1 MNLDMLKRDLT
12 YRTARSGGSGGQN
25 VNKVETKV
33 EVMLDLNTTEAFT
46 DEDKELVFSRLENK
60 ISKEGILSAVN
71 QTERSQLANKIL
83 AEKKLIKLV
92 EKALIKEVERKPSKT
107 PRSVIAARTREKKQ
121 TSEKKASRKKVKTAG
136 NSDFDFF
143 LLRNFRF
150 QISNFRFQRFQIS
163 NLWNLESEIF
173 GI

>member
-1 MNLDMLKRDLT
+1 MNIEVFKRELT

-33 EVMLDLNTTEAFT
+33 EVLLDLTSSEAFT
-46 DEDKELVFSRLENK
+46 DEDKQLVFSKLENR

-92 EKALIKEVERKPSKT
+92 EKALIQEAERKPSKT
-107 PRSVIAARTREKKQ
+107 PPSVIAARTREKKQ
-121 TSEKKASRKKVKTAG
+121 TSEKKTSRKKVKTADDR
-136 NSDFDFF
+136 DFDFF
-143 LLRNFRF
+143 LLIDN
-150 QISNFRFQRFQIS
+150 
-163 NLWNLESEIF
+163 
-173 GI
+173 

>member
-1 MNLDMLKRDLT
+1 MNLDVLKRDLT

-46 DEDKELVFSRLENK
+46 DEDKGLVFSRLENR

-92 EKALIKEVERKPSKT
+92 EKALIKEAERKPSKT

-136 NSDFDFF
+136 NSDFDFSF
-143 LLRNFRF
+143 LRNFGF
-150 QISNFRFQRFQIS
+150 QIPKIPNSKSLKF
-163 NLWNLESEIF
+163 EI
-173 GI
+173 IEI

>member
-1 MNLDMLKRDLT
+1 MNLDILKRELT

-33 EVMLDLNTTEAFT
+33 EVMLDLTTTEAFS
-46 DEDKELVFSRLENK
+46 DDDKELIFSRLENR

-92 EKALIKEVERKPSKT
+92 DKALIKEAERKPTKT
-107 PRSVIAARTREKKQ
+107 PPSVIAARTREKKQ
-121 TSEKKASRKKVKTAG
+121 TAERKATRKKVKIADDR
-136 NSDFDFF
+136 DFDFF
-143 LLRNFRF
+143 LAQN
-150 QISNFRFQRFQIS
+150 
-163 NLWNLESEIF
+163 
-173 GI
+173 

>member
-1 MNLDMLKRDLT
+1 MNIEVFKRELT

-33 EVMLDLNTTEAFT
+33 EVLLDLTASEAFT
-46 DEDKELVFSRLENK
+46 DEDKQLVFSKLENR

-92 EKALIKEVERKPSKT
+92 EKALIQEAERKPSKT
-107 PRSVIAARTREKKQ
+107 PPSVIAARTREKKQ
-121 TSEKKASRKKVKTAG
+121 TSEKKTSRKKVKTADDR
-136 NSDFDFF
+136 DFDFF
-143 LLRNFRF
+143 FIMDN
-150 QISNFRFQRFQIS
+150 
-163 NLWNLESEIF
+163 
-173 GI
+173 G

>member
-1 MNLDMLKRDLT
+1 MNIEVFKRELT

-33 EVMLDLNTTEAFT
+33 EVLLDLTASEAFT
-46 DEDKELVFSRLENK
+46 DADKQLVFRKLENR

-92 EKALIKEVERKPSKT
+92 KQALIQDAERKPSKT
-107 PRSVIAARTREKKQ
+107 PPSVIAARTREKKQ
-121 TSEKKASRKKVKTAG
+121 NAEKKATRKKVKTADDR
-136 NSDFDFF
+136 DFDFF
-143 LLRNFRF
+143 LSPNFNTNYGEF
-150 QISNFRFQRFQIS
+150 Y
-163 NLWNLESEIF
+163 E
-173 GI
+173 

>member
-1 MNLDMLKRDLT
+1 MNLDILKSELT

-33 EVMLDLNTTEAFT
+33 EVLLDLTTTAAFN
-46 DEDKELVFSRLENK
+46 DEDKQLIFNKLDNK

-92 EKALIKEVERKPSKT
+92 QKALIKEAERKPTKT
-107 PRSVIAARTREKKQ
+107 PPSVIAARTRDKKQ
-121 TSEKKASRKKVKTAG
+121 TAEKKATRKKVKIADDR
-136 NSDFDFF
+136 DFDFF
-143 LLRNFRF
+143 FERLQN
-150 QISNFRFQRFQIS
+150 
-163 NLWNLESEIF
+163 
-173 GI
+173 